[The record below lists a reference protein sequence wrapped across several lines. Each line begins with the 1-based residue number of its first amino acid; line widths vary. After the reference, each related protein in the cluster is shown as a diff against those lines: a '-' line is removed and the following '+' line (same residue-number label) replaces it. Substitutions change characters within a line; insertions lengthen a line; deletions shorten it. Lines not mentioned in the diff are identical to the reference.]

1 MAPRVLVDATA
12 VPADRGALGRYV
24 DGLVAALGAT
34 GADLAVACQR
44 NDEERYGRLVPEAS
58 IVAGPTAIAHR
69 PARLAWEQTGLPL
82 VAQQVNAD
90 VLHAPHYTM
99 PLRPGV
105 PVVVTIHDLTYFTE
119 PDAHNPV
126 TATFFKSAI
135 RTAARRATR
144 LLVPSKATRD
154 ELVRVL
160 GADPTRIDV
169 AYHGVDHALFHR
181 PTPERMRQVSDRL
194 GLHGKPYVA
203 YLGGLE
209 PRKNVPALISGW
221 AAAVADLADP
231 PALVL
236 GGGSGWSEEV
246 DEAVAAVPAH
256 LRLVRPGY
264 LRFTDLPGF
273 LGGALVV
280 AFPSRGEG
288 FRAAG
293 AGGHGVWRPGAHHAP
308 DVAAGGRR
316 GRGRLHRARRR
327 GHPGGAA
334 RPPRRPGPAGSPR
347 RGRAR
352 PLAGIHLGGLGRSP
366 HGLLPACSG
375 AGRGVTSLPMS
386 GQPEVHSGREP
397 LEAILLVGGQGTRL
411 RPLTIGTPK
420 PLLPTAGVPFLAHQF
435 AKAAAAGITH
445 VVLATAYRASM
456 FAECFGDGA
465 AFGLQITYVHEA
477 EPLGTGGAIRN
488 AASGLRSGPDSPVV
502 VLNGDILSGH
512 DIPAQIDL
520 HRKSD
525 AAVTL
530 HLVEVPDPARFGCV
544 PTDPEGRVTAFLE
557 KTPEPGHQPDQRGL
571 LRFPPVGHRRDPAR
585 PGDLRG
591 TEYLPRPDRRGGPG
605 DGLPRFVLLAG
616 RGHPRG
622 VRAGLL

>member
-44 NDEERYGRLVPEAS
+44 NDEERYGRLVPEAN

-105 PVVVTIHDLTYFTE
+105 PVVSTIHDLTYFTE

-169 AYHGVDHALFHR
+169 AYHGVDHTLFHR
-181 PTPERMRQVSDRL
+181 PTLERKRQVSDRL

-221 AAAVADLADP
+221 AAAVADLPDP

-264 LRFTDLPGF
+264 LRFSDLPGF

-288 FRAAG
+288 FGLPVLEAMACG
-293 AGGHGVWRPGAHHAP
+293 APV
-308 DVAAGGRR
+308 
-316 GRGRLHRARRR
+316 LTTHR
-327 GHPGGAA
+327 
-334 RPPRRPGPAGSPR
+334 
-347 RGRAR
+347 
-352 PLAGIHLGGLGRSP
+352 
-366 HGLLPACSG
+366 
-375 AGRGVTSLPMS
+375 TSLP
-386 GQPEVHSGREP
+386 EVGGDAVAYTEP
-397 LEAILLVGGQGTRL
+397 DAEAIQAALRGLL
-411 RPLTIGTPK
+411 
-420 PLLPTAGVPFLAHQF
+420 
-435 AKAAAAGITH
+435 
-445 VVLATAYRASM
+445 
-456 FAECFGDGA
+456 D
-465 AFGLQITYVHEA
+465 
-477 EPLGTGGAIRN
+477 
-488 AASGLRSGPDSPVV
+488 
-502 VLNGDILSGH
+502 
-512 DIPAQIDL
+512 
-520 HRKSD
+520 
-525 AAVTL
+525 
-530 HLVEVPDPARFGCV
+530 DPAR
-544 PTDPEGRVTAFLE
+544 LE
-557 KTPEPGHQPDQRGL
+557 SLGEAGHARSQEFTWEASAEAHMASYQRAAAQG
-571 LRFPPVGHRRDPAR
+571 A
-585 PGDLRG
+585 
-591 TEYLPRPDRRGGPG
+591 E
-605 DGLPRFVLLAG
+605 
-616 RGHPRG
+616 
-622 VRAGLL
+622 